1 MDIVKRRGAKGRVQQ
16 TDGLQTGLQPCHG
29 ILCRQKIGVQN
40 GWSRAERHVLATR
53 SPCLFYSEC
62 FLEGIDE
69 DELLKCYKVPA
80 SNGMLVPARS
90 FRLAR
95 VNYDDFLRGRCNT
108 VRKLTGAITKYKVR
122 SLAVLARGQLVPFG
136 SSNEDNLAFP

>member
-1 MDIVKRRGAKGRVQQ
+1 
-16 TDGLQTGLQPCHG
+16 
-29 ILCRQKIGVQN
+29 
-40 GWSRAERHVLATR
+40 
-53 SPCLFYSEC
+53 
-62 FLEGIDE
+62 
-69 DELLKCYKVPA
+69 
-80 SNGMLVPARS
+80 MLVPARS